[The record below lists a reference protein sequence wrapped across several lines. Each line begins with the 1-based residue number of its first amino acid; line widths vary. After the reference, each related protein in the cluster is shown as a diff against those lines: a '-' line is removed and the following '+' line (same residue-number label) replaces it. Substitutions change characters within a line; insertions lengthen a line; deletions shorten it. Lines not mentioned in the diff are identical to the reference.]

1 MVEQIHKGA
10 LAFIDDFIGALGEYR
25 NQISIKP
32 TEVSLPYEG
41 FIRFAN
47 STDLKVFSASFFE
60 DEVWGGANRI
70 NIADFI
76 MEQHNEYNVHNN
88 FPNAQIAVNQVVQED
103 EFIRRVKNK
112 LENHPYLYKV
122 ARKVYNTL

>member
-1 MVEQIHKGA
+1 
-10 LAFIDDFIGALGEYR
+10 
-25 NQISIKP
+25 
-32 TEVSLPYEG
+32 
-41 FIRFAN
+41 
-47 STDLKVFSASFFE
+47 
-60 DEVWGGANRI
+60 
-70 NIADFI
+70 